1 MVYKIACETAYA
13 SAVTAAVATALQ
25 EMNAIIDAKTDVN
38 HFEFNRFI
46 VQEGRLTEA
55 FRFETQPGGT
65 AIMKSW
71 EVNQQALIRAV
82 HAANPNTVVVIV
94 GGYPFAVNW
103 EQEHVP
109 SIVFTSHAGQELGY
123 AVADV
128 LYGDYNP
135 GGRLNMTWYQSSEQ
149 LPDIMDYDIIKGKR
163 TYQYFEGNVL
173 YPFGHSLSYSHF
185 SYSGLALSQS
195 NIRADGQVTVTLVV
209 KNEGHLPGDEVV
221 QLYVKADSSRVI
233 RPLKTLK
240 GFRRI
245 HLQPNASETVSFE
258 LKAGGPGLLGC
269 HP

>member
-1 MVYKIACETAYA
+1 MLTIL
-13 SAVTAAVATALQ
+13 SL
-25 EMNAIIDAKTDVN
+25 
-38 HFEFNRFI
+38 I
-46 VQEGRLTEA
+46 VLSFKKEA

-173 YPFGHSLSYSHF
+173 YPFGHGLSYSHF